1 MKNANLINQIN
12 PSDNISGLIDQ
23 NYQNAEHNA
32 LEDFFDLYVKVIDE
46 VQGFSVAAPMNIRST
61 PQFSPEESLFIA
73 ISG

>member
-46 VQGFSVAAPMNIRST
+46 VQGY
-61 PQFSPEESLFIA
+61 
-73 ISG
+73 